1 MITKITITIKILLL
15 IIILIIIV
23 IIIIIITLIIKCRS
37 RSRTFPTTNTK
48 LPVTLYNNQ
57 NSTSDVAW
65 VLCAPLKRPIYHF
78 IIISIIIIII
88 IIIIMFINI
97 FFFLGIIQHL
107 KILEIVFRPKKLIK
121 ANYKS
126 SKM

>member
-65 VLCAPLKRPIYHF
+65 VLCVPLKRPIYHF
-78 IIISIIIIII
+78 IIISIIII

>member
-1 MITKITITIKILLL
+1 MITKITITIKLLLL

-23 IIIIIITLIIKCRS
+23 IIIIIVTMIIKCRS

-48 LPVTLYNNQ
+48 LPVTLCNNQ
-57 NSTSDVAW
+57 NSTSDAAW

-78 IIISIIIIII
+78 IIIIIIIII
-88 IIIIMFINI
+88 IIFMFINI

-121 ANYKS
+121 AYCKP

>member
-15 IIILIIIV
+15 LIILIIIV
-23 IIIIIITLIIKCRS
+23 IIIIITLIIKCRS

-65 VLCAPLKRPIYHF
+65 VLCVPLKRPIYHF
-78 IIISIIIIII
+78 IIISIIIII